1 VAGWI
6 DWLKGLNHKRLWE
19 AGLLV
24 GILGQAFVTGA
35 FLGGRAPE
43 SSVPEPVWAVSDE
56 ATAVSYALGDSIALR
71 GYTLRE
77 AAGEVELTLYWQA
90 LDFPREDYVVF
101 AHLLGPD
108 GAILAQD
115 DGPPQDGGLPTWCWV
130 PGEVIEDKRVL
141 PVVDESQIG
150 VGFYDW
156 RTGVRLAVE
165 PPLENDTFLLPLSG
179 VGN

>member
-1 VAGWI
+1 
-6 DWLKGLNHKRLWE
+6 
-19 AGLLV
+19 
-24 GILGQAFVTGA
+24 
-35 FLGGRAPE
+35 
-43 SSVPEPVWAVSDE
+43 
-56 ATAVSYALGDSIALR
+56 
-71 GYTLRE
+71 
-77 AAGEVELTLYWQA
+77 
-90 LDFPREDYVVF
+90 VVF